1 MEMTFSELRTK
12 EVVNT
17 QDGRKLGKVCD
28 IVFCYPENRWLG
40 IVAPNGRAFRKN
52 GVFIELRNIV
62 KIGEDVILVNV
73 GLPKKRACKRGE
85 KPCANFSAS
94 GGNGGNNVGGNSV
107 NGVNMSGVGGGFGGL
122 GGANDLNMDSRGRS
136 FEEYE

>member
-1 MEMTFSELRTK
+1 MELSFSDLRTK

-40 IVAPNGRAFRKN
+40 IVAPNGHGWGIKKN
-52 GVFIELRNIV
+52 GLFIDIRNIV

-73 GLPKKRACKRGE
+73 GLPRKQGGKKGMQPPPSPPQPE
-85 KPCANFSAS
+85 H
-94 GGNGGNNVGGNSV
+94 
-107 NGVNMSGVGGGFGGL
+107 GGF
-122 GGANDLNMDSRGRS
+122 DTRRS
-136 FEEYE
+136 YEEYE